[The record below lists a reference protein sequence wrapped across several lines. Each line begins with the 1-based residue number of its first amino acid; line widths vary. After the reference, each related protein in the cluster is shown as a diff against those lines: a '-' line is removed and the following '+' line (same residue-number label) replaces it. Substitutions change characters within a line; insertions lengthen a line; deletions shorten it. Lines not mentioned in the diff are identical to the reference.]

1 MEHIIQFGIT
11 IDDDAIKKNIEKNAV
26 DKLVTDIKKE
36 VRDEIFVGS
45 GWNRGLSYKVQEI
58 IKEAMAEYKDE
69 IIKEATAE
77 IVETLKRSKKYKEA
91 LAKIVEVVDE

>member
-1 MEHIIQFGIT
+1 MEHIIQFGVT

-77 IVETLKRSKKYKEA
+77 IVETMKRSKKYKEA

>member
-1 MEHIIQFGIT
+1 MEHIIQFGVT

-26 DKLVTDIKKE
+26 DKLVADIKKE

-45 GWNRGLSYKVQEI
+45 GWNKGLSYKVQEI
-58 IKEAMAEYKDE
+58 IKDALAEYKDE

-77 IVETLKRSKKYKEA
+77 LVETMKRSKKYKEA

>member
-1 MEHIIQFGIT
+1 MEHIVQFGIT
-11 IDDDAIKKNIEKNAV
+11 IDDDVIKKNIEKNAV

-77 IVETLKRSKKYKEA
+77 IVETMKRSKKYKEA

>member
-1 MEHIIQFGIT
+1 MEHIIQFGVT

-26 DKLVTDIKKE
+26 DKLVADIKKE
-36 VRDEIFVGS
+36 VRDEIFIGS

-58 IKEAMAEYKDE
+58 IKEALAEYKDE

-77 IVETLKRSKKYKEA
+77 LVETMKRSKKYKEA
-91 LAKIVEVVDE
+91 LAKIVEVADE

>member
-1 MEHIIQFGIT
+1 MEHIIQFGVT

-58 IKEAMAEYKDE
+58 IKEALTEYKDE
-69 IIKEATAE
+69 IIKEATTQL
-77 IVETLKRSKKYKEA
+77 VDTMKRSKKYKEA
-91 LAKIVEVVDE
+91 LAKIVEVADE

>member
-1 MEHIIQFGIT
+1 MEHIIQFGVT

-36 VRDEIFVGS
+36 VKDELFVGS

-77 IVETLKRSKKYKEA
+77 LVDTMKRSKKYKEA